1 MVRVEREKFPFY
13 QFEHLSGCPGIRHF
27 VSSGKKNIGFT
38 DGIDP
43 NEIRRNRQELAECVG
58 MDMGKL
64 VAAHQIHSANVTV
77 VTSRD
82 AGRGALDKE
91 SRLPDTDAMITHE
104 EGICLMVLSADCVPV
119 LLYDPENR
127 VIAAVHAG
135 WRGTA
140 AKIVVETVRAMQEKY
155 GCKPEHLL
163 AGIGPSIGP
172 CCFEVGQE
180 VADVFRN
187 LFPGNRDLVKVATPV
202 GKFRV
207 DLWKANRM
215 ELLDAGLQ
223 AENIEIAR
231 LCSVC
236 HPDHFFSYRRDG
248 QAAGRFGAGIAL
260 SGAQSAK
267 CENL

>member
-1 MVRVEREKFPFY
+1 MVRVEREKFPYY
-13 QFEHLSGCPGIRHF
+13 QFEHLSGSPGICHF

-43 NEIRRNRQELAECVG
+43 DEIRRNRQDLAECVG
-58 MDMGKL
+58 IDAGNL
-64 VAAHQIHSANVTV
+64 VSAHQIHSANVTV
-77 VTSRD
+77 VTSRE

-91 SRLPDTDAMITHE
+91 SRLPDTDAMITNE
-104 EGICLMVLSADCVPV
+104 EEICLMVLSADCVPV
-119 LLYDPENR
+119 LLYDPVNR

-163 AGIGPSIGP
+163 AGIGPSIGS

-180 VADVFRN
+180 VADVFQG
-187 LFPGNRDLVKVATPV
+187 LFPESQSLVKATAPV
-202 GKFRV
+202 GKFHV
-207 DLWKANRM
+207 DLWEINRR
-215 ELLDAGLQ
+215 ELLDAGLH

-236 HPDHFFSYRRDG
+236 HSDHFFSYRRDG
-248 QAAGRFGAGIAL
+248 QTAGRFGAGIAL
-260 SGAQSAK
+260 SGAQRVK
-267 CENL
+267 NEK